1 MLCEGGPD
9 LSYFFLIFLEGE
21 GKKAERHL
29 LFKKIV
35 KEMSLRKLKIVTG
48 SEETGGFLYDFEQI
62 T

>member
-1 MLCEGGPD
+1 MKED
-9 LSYFFLIFLEGE
+9 LFLVIFSLFFWRGKE
-21 GKKAERHL
+21 KKAQRHL

-48 SEETGGFLYDFEQI
+48 SEETGRFLYDFEQI